1 MTRDPL
7 DVAYDEFMKS
17 LGYMKV
23 TKLPTYNIRD
33 INFDKIRDLQEGR
46 ARILQRIALHERIRT
61 EEKKDP

>member
-1 MTRDPL
+1 
-7 DVAYDEFMKS
+7 MKS
-17 LGYMKV
+17 LGYMKA
-23 TKLPTYNIRD
+23 TKLPTYNIRA